1 MNKLYL
7 FRIVL
12 MLCIV
17 VFCTSCSTESA
28 SLDMDRANISVKL
41 FDAPGDYEKVYVEI
55 EDVLLLTIDDKT
67 APNCWLS
74 LNAKRGVYD
83 LLDLTGG
90 VEALLVDKLS
100 IPEGMIYEV
109 RLVLGDNNSLVTNG
123 QTLPLFTPNTLQ
135 NGLVIRVDQMLRSNL
150 DYTFLIDFDVEKSV
164 IKTSTPDYFVL
175 KPELRSSMEV
185 LSGSIHGKI
194 SNTQV
199 QTQISIISETQQ
211 ISTFTDSE
219 GNFML
224 KGVPSGKYNLQITP
238 DSNSGYVEMG
248 VNNID
253 VTVGKITEIGNI
265 ELE

>member
-1 MNKLYL
+1 MNKLNL
-7 FRIVL
+7 FRTVL

-17 VFCTSCSTESA
+17 AFCTNCSTENG

-41 FDAPGDYEKVYVEI
+41 FDAPGDYEKVFVEV
-55 EDVLLLTIDDKT
+55 EDVLLLTIDDKS

-90 VEALLVDKLS
+90 VEALLVDNLR
-100 IPEGMIYEV
+100 IPEGMVYEI
-109 RLVLGDNNSLVTNG
+109 RLVLGDNNSLVTEG
-123 QTLPLFTPNTLQ
+123 RTLPLFTPNTLQ
-135 NGLVIRVDQMLRSNL
+135 NGLVIRVEQMLRSNL

-185 LSGSIHGKI
+185 VSGSIQGKI
-194 SNTQV
+194 INALV
-199 QTQISIISETQQ
+199 QTQISIISETEQ

-224 KGVPSGKYNLQITP
+224 KGIPSGNYNLQITP

-248 VNNID
+248 INNIN
-253 VTVGKITEIGNI
+253 VSVGKITEIGNI
-265 ELE
+265 VLE